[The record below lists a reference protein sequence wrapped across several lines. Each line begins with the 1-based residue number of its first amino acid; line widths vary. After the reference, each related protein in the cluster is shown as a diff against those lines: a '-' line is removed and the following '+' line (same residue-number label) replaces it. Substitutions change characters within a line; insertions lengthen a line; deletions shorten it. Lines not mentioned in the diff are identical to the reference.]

1 MSKKSEAFIKR
12 HSASFQFAL
21 TPEQYS
27 TQALKSATPDDLEFL
42 RSEYSRMRDVAQKRL
57 KRLAKSDF
65 SQAKA
70 LQERPAGFP
79 KLKDIRSQD
88 FPYAMNEL
96 YRFVAAKGST
106 VQGQKEIRAK
116 TIATF
121 AEHKVHITEEEYPEF
136 IKILEKMRKQKLNYE
151 SGVAKSAADF
161 IVGLN
166 KGSVTTNRIFTSRKR
181 LRALM
186 ENYRDLSKL
195 EQKIAEV
202 NESGRKFTA
211 IDATAALKEFGWLE

>member
-12 HSASFQFAL
+12 HSASFQFGL

-70 LQERPAGFP
+70 VQERPAGFP
-79 KLKDIRSQD
+79 KLKDIRPQD

-106 VQGQKEIRAK
+106 VQGQKEIRVK
-116 TIATF
+116 TIETF
-121 AEHKVHITEEEYPEF
+121 AKHDVHITEEEYPQF
-136 IKILEKMRKQKLNYE
+136 IKILEAMRKQKINYRQ
-151 SGVAKSAADF
+151 
-161 IVGLN
+161 N
-166 KGSVTTNRIFTSRKR
+166 KKWRYNIWKIKR
-181 LRALM
+181 LL
-186 ENYRDLSKL
+186 
-195 EQKIAEV
+195 
-202 NESGRKFTA
+202 
-211 IDATAALKEFGWLE
+211 

>member
-12 HSASFQFAL
+12 HSASFQFGL
-21 TPEQYS
+21 KPEQYS

-42 RSEYSRMRDVAQKRL
+42 RSEYSRMRDVAQKRI

-70 LQERPAGFP
+70 VQERPAGFP
-79 KLKDIRSQD
+79 KLKDIRPQD

-121 AEHKVHITEEEYPEF
+121 EKHDVHITEEEYPQF
-136 IKILEKMRKQKLNYE
+136 IKILEAMRKQKINYE
-151 SGVAKSAADF
+151 SGIAKATADF

-166 KGSVTTNRIFTSRKR
+166 KGKVTTNRMFTSRKR
-181 LRALM
+181 LKALM
-186 ENYRDLSKL
+186 DHYNELDKL
-195 EQKIAEV
+195 ADRI
-202 NESGRKFTA
+202 NNTPGRFTA
-211 IDATAALKEFGWLE
+211 VDATEALKEFGWLED

>member
-12 HSASFQFAL
+12 HSVSFQFAL

-42 RSEYSRMRDVAQKRL
+42 RSEYTRMRDVAQKRI

-70 LQERPAGFP
+70 VQERPAGFP
-79 KLKDIRSQD
+79 KLKDIRLQD

-116 TIATF
+116 TIETF
-121 AEHKVHITEEEYPEF
+121 AKHDVHITEEEYPQF
-136 IKILEKMRKQKLNYE
+136 IKILEAMRKQKINYE
-151 SGVAKSAADF
+151 SGIAKATADF

-166 KGSVTTNRIFTSRKR
+166 KGKVTTNKIFTSRKR
-181 LRALM
+181 LKALM
-186 ENYRDLSKL
+186 DHYDELDKL
-195 EQKIAEV
+195 AERI
-202 NESGRKFTA
+202 NNTPGRFTA
-211 IDATAALKEFGWLE
+211 VDATEALKEFGWLE

>member
-42 RSEYSRMRDVAQKRL
+42 RSEYSRMRDVAQKRI

-70 LQERPAGFP
+70 VQERPEGFP
-79 KLKDIRSQD
+79 KLKDIRPQD

-121 AEHKVHITEEEYPEF
+121 EKHDVHITEEEYPQF
-136 IKILEKMRKQKLNYE
+136 IKILEEKINYE
-151 SGVAKSAADF
+151 SGIAKATADF

-166 KGSVTTNRIFTSRKR
+166 KGKVTTNRMFTSKKR
-181 LRALM
+181 LKALM
-186 ENYRDLSKL
+186 NHYNELDKL
-195 EQKIAEV
+195 ADRINNTPGQ
-202 NESGRKFTA
+202 FTA
-211 IDATAALKEFGWLE
+211 VDATEALKEFGWLE